1 VSRPNLIILGGGEDQ
16 VPAYLEGR
24 RLGYRVIGVDQR
36 PDALGASLADEFV
49 CLTTREPEAIARRLG
64 PIEVAAVISPASDAA
79 QASVAALSRHYGTAF
94 QPSPLAVRASEDKTY
109 FHALVESLGFP
120 RHRHVSGGDA
130 ETLLDAASGLRL
142 PLVVKPTDSSGS
154 KGLGCVRDA
163 ADLPAAI
170 ADARKHSFRGEAVV
184 EELVVGD
191 HYSVECFA
199 RAGRPE
205 FTVVTARTL
214 TPMPEMISVSHLVPA
229 QLDDDLRGRLHG
241 MIAAILTA
249 LDHRA
254 GPVNFDFVVDAG
266 GAIHFI
272 EMGARLG
279 GNGMPLLARRA
290 YGLNTVEAA
299 IRLAAGESLDLT
311 AHVQQ
316 RVVMLR
322 ILTAAFEGTLLEV
335 HGEAATRAMPHVT
348 DLMLF
353 KAPGDRVHPYIQAGH
368 KLGYLI
374 VAADTLDT
382 LAQSLDTALET
393 LRFVV
398 EARPPHPQTTPL

>member
-1 VSRPNLIILGGGEDQ
+1 VSRPNLIVLGGGEDQ

-36 PDALGASLADEFV
+36 PDALGADLADEFL
-49 CLTTREPEAIARRLG
+49 CLTTREPEAIAKRLG

-79 QASVAALSRHYGTAF
+79 QASVAALSRHYRTAF
-94 QPSPLAVRASEDKTY
+94 QPSPKAVLASEDKSY
-109 FHALVESLGFP
+109 FHAVVEGLGFP
-120 RHRHVSGGDA
+120 HYRHVQSGDSD
-130 ETLLDAASGLRL
+130 TLIEAAARL
-142 PLVVKPTDSSGS
+142 TYPLVVKPTDSSGS
-154 KGLGCVRDA
+154 KGLGCVRDP

-170 ADARKHSFRGEAVV
+170 ADARKHSFRGEAII

-214 TPMPEMISVSHLVPA
+214 TPPPEMISVSHLVPA
-229 QLDDDLRGRLHG
+229 DLGAEVRDRLHD
-241 MIAAILTA
+241 MIAAILAA

-254 GPVNFDFVVDAG
+254 GPVNLDFIVDAA
-266 GAIHFI
+266 GAIHFV

-279 GNGMPLLARRA
+279 GNGMPLLVRHAF
-290 YGLNTVEAA
+290 GLNTVEAA
-299 IRLAAGESLDLT
+299 IRLAAGELLDLT

-316 RVVMLR
+316 RVVLLH
-322 ILTAAFEGTLLEV
+322 ILTTEREGILRAVDGAAE
-335 HGEAATRAMPHVT
+335 TR
-348 DLMLF
+348 DLPNVADLKLF
-353 KAPGDRVHPYIQAGH
+353 KAPGERVHPYTQAGH

-374 VAADTLDT
+374 VAADTRDALSKTLD
-382 LAQSLDTALET
+382 AALNT

-398 EARPPHPQTTPL
+398 EPDTSPRETTA